1 MICLDL
7 DKFKPVNDIFGHST
21 GDALLGEVALRLK
34 QCVRRGDFVARQG
47 GDNLCCFSTTPGT
60 DHIEEV
66 CHRIVQELNRPFTI
80 DGNDVTIGVS
90 MGIALAPGTVPV
102 QTTFYAMLILRFI
115 RLNNPVETDGSII
128 VRICRKS

>member
-47 GDNLCCFSTTPGT
+47 GDEFMLLLDNTRHRTT
-60 DHIEEV
+60 
-66 CHRIVQELNRPFTI
+66 
-80 DGNDVTIGVS
+80 
-90 MGIALAPGTVPV
+90 
-102 QTTFYAMLILRFI
+102 
-115 RLNNPVETDGSII
+115 
-128 VRICRKS
+128 